1 MIRQIVLSDEKKTIY
16 NNPETD
22 YEKLSK
28 ELLINERIICAY
40 PNWYNID
47 GTLYYFK
54 EISDMEKLI
63 NELLGPY
70 LAQFYGLSSIQY
82 ELGYLNN
89 KTKETGLLSKNF
101 YLKDRRYKNL
111 SEIGPVNVY
120 GIVNNNCINDVLK
133 ICKTKAEKKHLMLQI
148 LKMVALDFYSHQ
160 TDRTAPN
167 INFQVLPTISL
178 APLFDYSET
187 FDIENKLEGANQY
200 SYIRN
205 RYYFDNKEY
214 IYENNL
220 FKMIFPSKEMEKM
233 FDEYPEFYEDINDIL
248 RIDIEKYL
256 DLIEM
261 KYDIIIPKKLRD
273 YYLKYDERKKEF
285 VRKII

>member
-1 MIRQIVLSDEKKTIY
+1 MVFLVIRQILLSDEKKTIY

-89 KTKETGLLSKNF
+89 KTKET
-101 YLKDRRYKNL
+101 
-111 SEIGPVNVY
+111 
-120 GIVNNNCINDVLK
+120 
-133 ICKTKAEKKHLMLQI
+133 
-148 LKMVALDFYSHQ
+148 
-160 TDRTAPN
+160 
-167 INFQVLPTISL
+167 
-178 APLFDYSET
+178 
-187 FDIENKLEGANQY
+187 
-200 SYIRN
+200 
-205 RYYFDNKEY
+205 
-214 IYENNL
+214 
-220 FKMIFPSKEMEKM
+220 
-233 FDEYPEFYEDINDIL
+233 
-248 RIDIEKYL
+248 
-256 DLIEM
+256 
-261 KYDIIIPKKLRD
+261 
-273 YYLKYDERKKEF
+273 
-285 VRKII
+285 